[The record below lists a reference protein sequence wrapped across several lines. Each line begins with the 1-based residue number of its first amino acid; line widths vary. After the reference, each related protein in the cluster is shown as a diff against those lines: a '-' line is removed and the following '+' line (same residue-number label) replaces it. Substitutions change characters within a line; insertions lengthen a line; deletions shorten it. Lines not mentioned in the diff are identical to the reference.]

1 MLRLAVSAVFTA
13 AVSTFVFGSA
23 LAADQPILT
32 KAPPA
37 PAIVAA
43 PATCGSIYDFF
54 LTSCPLTWYGVTFY
68 GTLDVGGGYQTHGA
82 PFNRDIQSGASYLI
96 QKMNR
101 VAMWGL
107 APNGLSQSNVG
118 VKGNEPFAP
127 GWSFVFQLE
136 AGFDPYS
143 LRLANSPG
151 SMASNIGVP
160 LPSQS
165 TNADSSRA
173 GQFYNSVGYLGVR
186 SDTYGTLTIFR
197 QNSLTLD
204 GILAY
209 DPMGGSYAFSPIGF
223 NGTTCGGGDTED
235 CRYSTAL
242 KYRVNAGPVR
252 VGALWQFGGYQLNN
266 GSNGAGQIQ
275 LGGDIKNLG
284 PGTLSLDGIYS
295 YVKDAVQ
302 LNLTGGAT
310 NANGTPI
317 APFPGQVLTATIS
330 NNQSVM
336 LLGKYVTGPLKL
348 YAGYEWIQFAPPSDP
363 QTAFT
368 NIAGLPMGAGFANG
382 TAINNLAY
390 SAGCAVRTIC
400 SDKVLQVVWTGA
412 RYTIVPN
419 LDVVGA
425 YYHYSQNTFTNA
437 SCASLGSHLQCAGT
451 FDAVSALLDWQFAN
465 KFDAYIGF
473 MFSQVN
479 GGLSNGYLARNNI
492 DPTAGLRFKF

>member
-1 MLRLAVSAVFTA
+1 MLRFSVPGAFAAATVF
-13 AVSTFVFGSA
+13 FVGNA
-23 LAADQPILT
+23 WAADAPILT
-32 KAPPA
+32 KAPP
-37 PAIVAA
+37 VAA
-43 PATCGSIYDFF
+43 VPVTCGSAYDFF
-54 LTSCPLTWYGVTFY
+54 FTSCPLTWYGVTFY
-68 GTLDVGGGYQTHGA
+68 GTIDVGGGYQTHGA
-82 PFNRDIQSGASYLI
+82 PFNPDIQSGASYLI

-107 APNGLSQSNVG
+107 APNALSQSNIG

-186 SDTYGTLTIFR
+186 SDTYGTLTVFR

-204 GILAY
+204 GVLAY

-242 KYRVNAGPVR
+242 KYRVNVGPVR

-275 LGGDIKNLG
+275 LGGDVKSLG

-295 YVKDAVQ
+295 HVKDAVQ
-302 LNLTGGAT
+302 LNLTSGAT
-310 NANGTPI
+310 NAAGMPTRRSRGKFSP
-317 APFPGQVLTATIS
+317 PRFPTS
-330 NNQSVM
+330 
-336 LLGKYVTGPLKL
+336 K
-348 YAGYEWIQFAPPSDP
+348 
-363 QTAFT
+363 
-368 NIAGLPMGAGFANG
+368 
-382 TAINNLAY
+382 
-390 SAGCAVRTIC
+390 R
-400 SDKVLQVVWTGA
+400 
-412 RYTIVPN
+412 
-419 LDVVGA
+419 DVA
-425 YYHYSQNTFTNA
+425 CQIRDRPA
-437 SCASLGSHLQCAGT
+437 Q
-451 FDAVSALLDWQFAN
+451 ALCWL
-465 KFDAYIGF
+465 
-473 MFSQVN
+473 
-479 GGLSNGYLARNNI
+479 
-492 DPTAGLRFKF
+492 